1 MAINFLTSSLHEL
14 ANLLKQR
21 DSSKMIVAFDEP
33 DSKIHPVYLE
43 PILNQIISFNII
55 SIVTTTN
62 EFTLDYYIKNNCNIS
77 LTHRTYET
85 NQQVSI
91 IEQFFLSES
100 TSIMPEQIY
109 SSPIFPSISSPKKVL
124 IVEGKLEKQFFEALI
139 HDKLKIHDVEIISI
153 DGQDKVLSEEE
164 LSPFLHVLG
173 AMSEENYLI
182 YAIFDFDL
190 DGLDYAKQFS
200 QILNKDQI
208 YFFNR
213 KMLAHYINLYD
224 ESLEEL
230 QALFNTNA
238 ISTYVLEDY
247 LKNSIKTPRIRKH
260 PKSAKVLYELQETL
274 SFKLKRY
281 HLTEEK
287 LTTVLNEFREW
298 LPQQINMETELYK
311 NVQQRKFSPLFDAK
325 KINESNIKLSEYTS
339 LKKLII
345 QIFGTAPNKFTHELF
360 KCQRSS
366 VQIKEL
372 QKLKEKLN
380 IPDYVIK
387 INRTTIEY
395 LPHYNFY
402 EFNNCSND
410 GLLSKDLEDLL
421 EIIKN

>member
-1 MAINFLTSSLHEL
+1 M
-14 ANLLKQR
+14 
-21 DSSKMIVAFDEP
+21 
-33 DSKIHPVYLE
+33 
-43 PILNQIISFNII
+43 
-55 SIVTTTN
+55 
-62 EFTLDYYIKNNCNIS
+62 
-77 LTHRTYET
+77 
-85 NQQVSI
+85 
-91 IEQFFLSES
+91 
-100 TSIMPEQIY
+100 
-109 SSPIFPSISSPKKVL
+109 
-124 IVEGKLEKQFFEALI
+124 
-139 HDKLKIHDVEIISI
+139 
-153 DGQDKVLSEEE
+153 
-164 LSPFLHVLG
+164 
-173 AMSEENYLI
+173 
-182 YAIFDFDL
+182 
-190 DGLDYAKQFS
+190 
-200 QILNKDQI
+200 
-208 YFFNR
+208 
-213 KMLAHYINLYD
+213 
-224 ESLEEL
+224 
-230 QALFNTNA
+230 
-238 ISTYVLEDY
+238 
-247 LKNSIKTPRIRKH
+247 
-260 PKSAKVLYELQETL
+260 LYELQETL